1 MCETLRYEINVVVVV
16 VMVIFVHLDCSI
28 TSITC
33 MHNKKV
39 FIEPPRVVCFQMQ
52 HFLSKVCSVIVG
64 RTAAYYEADQAKA
77 SPTCTVHA
85 SFEL

>member
-39 FIEPPRVVCFQMQ
+39 FIEPPRVVCFMFSNAT
-52 HFLSKVCSVIVG
+52 FLEQGVQCYSWQDS
-64 RTAAYYEADQAKA
+64 
-77 SPTCTVHA
+77 S
-85 SFEL
+85 LL